1 MSNGVEFTEDVL
13 LGQNEMA
20 NNRSGATATERHKQT
35 ARFGRAQQATKI
47 HRSKAFIEG
56 RGE

>member
-20 NNRSGATATERHKQT
+20 NNRSGATATERQT
-35 ARFGRAQQATKI
+35 DGSFRQGTAGHQDSPLKGI
-47 HRSKAFIEG
+47 H
-56 RGE
+56 